1 MTKFNKL
8 YDTTPPVMMVKIGLR
23 LSGLYHRFARFLIT
37 SYKIMSYALNKWNWY
52 REAKENYPKVVLL
65 VKILDRKIK

>member
-1 MTKFNKL
+1 
-8 YDTTPPVMMVKIGLR
+8 
-23 LSGLYHRFARFLIT
+23 
-37 SYKIMSYALNKWNWY
+37 MSYALNKWNWY